1 MSKNHIYNYRLIFVC
16 FFIFGESL
24 FHFGGSFFQSA
35 GSNYQ
40 LRESLFHF
48 GGSLHAQPLGNQQ
61 TLPNAAP
68 AFRKVKYDRWG
79 QLNKPTQED
88 SLFDRVLD
96 QIVAGMSIEEKVG
109 QMTQIDLGVIAN
121 GEPCALKQP
130 VELDP
135 EKLRV
140 AVEKYHVGS
149 ILNVGCGSGE
159 LNLEEWKRIVTGI
172 KKAEK
177 QGSNSENKKTHI
189 PIIYGIDA
197 IHGANYTTGATLF
210 PQQIAQAA
218 TWNPEMVQKAAAAT
232 AREVRASGLDWNF
245 SPVVDLAR
253 QPLWSRYFETFGEDV
268 FLNQVL
274 VGSMIS
280 GYQGAHGINFMNSS
294 KQIGSDAVAA
304 CLKHFL
310 GYGMPLSGKDR
321 TPAWIPE
328 RELREYYLP
337 GFQKAIQTGAMTLMI
352 NSGEINGTP
361 VHINYDILTTLLRK
375 ELNFIGIA
383 VTDWEDIYKLHHTH
397 KVAAS
402 LEEAVKLAINAGV
415 DMSMTPNDYQ
425 FTEILIKLVNNQEVP
440 MWRIDESVKRILRV
454 KHKTGIYL
462 DAESKQVFNV
472 FDYVNL
478 NNIGSIENPS
488 SFSGNQSVSSDKVR
502 SLSEKQPNSI
512 ESQSTSSRTLSGSTE
527 SQPSPTDWMLN
538 STDEHQKLALSIAE
552 ESITLLKNEN
562 NALPLKSGQ
571 KILLFGNAAHSMN
584 LLNGAWTHTWQGD
597 DSRYQISKNPATPTL
612 YQALKQQHAQV
623 VCLFDSVSGKS
634 DSIALSSQAF
644 GSKKYWKLLDKI
656 VGADAVAVLSIGE
669 KPGTEI
675 PGNIHDLTI
684 EISESDKQLLAYF
697 KRKNIP
703 VILVLNTGRPRIV
716 TSLVEQ
722 SDAVI
727 QAYLSGDFG
736 GKAIANTL
744 LGLNN
749 PSGKLPYTYPRFAG
763 DIVHYDHKHTEKNDT
778 KFGKTAYNPLFD
790 FGHGLSYTEF
800 KYENLSV
807 IPQQL
812 PRTIDDKTILEKK
825 SSESQQSGTLN
836 QSSNSAEFPIK
847 SKNNSPSSTLNQSS
861 NSAKITSAENEKSIP
876 LQDVDLNSI
885 TKNWETYGY
894 TVDIDV
900 TNTGKVAGREVVQIY
915 ASDLFASI
923 TPSDKRLI
931 AFQKTPVLQPGE
943 TLHLRLFFG
952 IEQLSFIHKDLKRVV
967 EKGDFEIRVNQ
978 LKQTIYFPE
987 NIEFH

>member
-1 MSKNHIYNYRLIFVC
+1 MSKNHIYNYRLILVC
-16 FFIFGESL
+16 FSIFG
-24 FHFGGSFFQSA
+24 
-35 GSNYQ
+35 
-40 LRESLFHF
+40 ESLFHF
-48 GGSLHAQPLGNQQ
+48 GGSLHAQPVGSQQ
-61 TLPNAAP
+61 SLPNAAP
-68 AFRKVKYDRWG
+68 AFRKVKSDRWG
-79 QLNKPTQED
+79 ILNKSTKED
-88 SLFDRVLD
+88 SLFDRALD
-96 QIVAGMSIEEKVG
+96 QIIAGMSIEEKVG
-109 QMTQIDLGVIAN
+109 QMTQIDLGVIAK

-135 EKLRV
+135 VKLQE
-140 AVEKYHVGS
+140 AVERYHIGS

-159 LNLEEWKRIVTGI
+159 LSMDEWTRIIAGI

-177 QGSNSENKKTHI
+177 QGSKSENKKTHI

-218 TWNPEMVQKAAAAT
+218 TWNPEMVQKAAVAT
-232 AREVRASGLDWNF
+232 AKEVRASGLDWNF

-268 FLNQVL
+268 YLNQVL
-274 VGSMIS
+274 VGAMIL

-337 GFQKAIQTGAMTLMI
+337 GFQKAIQSGAMTLMI

-375 ELNFIGIA
+375 ELNFKGIA

-397 KVAAS
+397 KVAAT

-425 FTEILIKLVNNQEVP
+425 FTEILIQLVKNQEVP

-472 FDYVNL
+472 FDYIKL
-478 NNIGSIENPS
+478 NNIGSIENPTS
-488 SFSGNQSVSSDKVR
+488 LSVKQSVSSDKVG
-502 SLSEKQPNSI
+502 SLSGKQSDSN
-512 ESQSTSSRTLSGSTE
+512 ESQSVSSNKLPSSKE
-527 SQPSPTDWMLN
+527 SNPSSTDWMPG

-552 ESITLLKNEN
+552 ESITLLKNDN
-562 NALPLKSGQ
+562 SSLPLKSEQ
-571 KILLFGNAAHSMN
+571 KIILFGNAAHSMN

-612 YQALKQQHAQV
+612 YQALSQKHPHV
-623 VCLFDSVSGKS
+623 VCLFDSISGKS
-634 DSIALSSQAF
+634 DSVALNSLAY
-644 GSKKYWKLLDKI
+644 GSKKYWKTLDKI
-656 VGADAVAVLSIGE
+656 TGNNSVAVLSIGE

-675 PGNIHDLTI
+675 PGNINDLTI
-684 EISESDKQLLAYF
+684 ELSETDKQLLAYF
-697 KRKNIP
+697 KRKDIP

-722 SDAVI
+722 FDAVI

-744 LGLNN
+744 LGMNN

-763 DIVHYDHKHTEKNDT
+763 DVVHYDHKHTEKNDI

-812 PRTIDDKTILEKK
+812 PRSVDDNTGLNEK
-825 SSESQQSGTLN
+825 SSESKQSGTPK
-836 QSSNSAEFPIK
+836 QSSNSAEFPLK
-847 SKNNSPSSTLNQSS
+847 SKNNSESGALKQSS
-861 NSAKITSAENEKSIP
+861 NSTKISSTVNEKSIP
-876 LQDVDLNSI
+876 LDDVDLNSI
-885 TKNWETYGY
+885 TQNWETYGY

-931 AFQKTPVLQPGE
+931 AFQKTPILQPGE
-943 TLHLRLFFG
+943 TIHLRLFFG
-952 IEQLSFIHKDLKRVV
+952 IEQLSFINKDLKRVV

-987 NIEFH
+987 NIEFK